1 MPTVLE
7 EAVATQRR
15 YYADTAATYEKMHAH
30 ECAGDAF
37 NWKFISAMLQIV
49 DVQSV
54 LDVGT
59 ATGYRVHEIRST
71 FPEAFVC
78 GVEPVDALIGIGR
91 RNDVLASGSLIR
103 GSGLALPFAD
113 RSFDAVCEFAV
124 LHHVPDPRA
133 AVMEMLRVARKAV
146 VLSDCNRFGQGNLLA
161 RLAKL
166 AMCKTGTWRWYD
178 LLRTRGKGYR
188 VTDGDGVS
196 YSYSIYD
203 SFNLLSDWADRVIV
217 IPAENGKAQSWMHP
231 LITSPGAVAIA
242 LKGV

>member
-1 MPTVLE
+1 MPTAVE

-15 YYADTAATYEKMHAH
+15 YYSETAAKYEEMHAH
-30 ECAGDAF
+30 ESAGDGF

-49 DVQSV
+49 DVRSV

-78 GVEPVDALIGIGR
+78 GVEPVDALLGIAR

-113 RSFDAVCEFAV
+113 ESFDAVCEFAV
-124 LHHVPDPRA
+124 LHHVPDPNT
-133 AVMEMLRVARKAV
+133 AVKEMLRVARKAV
-146 VLSDCNRFGQGNLLA
+146 VLSDGNRFGQGNMLI

-166 AMCKTGTWRWYD
+166 AMYKTRTWRWFD
-178 LLRTRGKGYR
+178 LVRTRGKGYQI
-188 VTDGDGVS
+188 TEGDGVA
-196 YSYSIYD
+196 YSYSVYD
-203 SFNLLSDWADRVIV
+203 SFDLLSAWADRLIV
-217 IPAENGKAQSWMHP
+217 TPAETGKPRSWAHP
-231 LITSPGAVAIA
+231 LLTSPGVVAIA

>member
-1 MPTVLE
+1 MPTAVE

-15 YYADTAATYEKMHAH
+15 YYSETAAKYEQMHAH
-30 ECAGDAF
+30 ESAGDGF
-37 NWKFISAMLQIV
+37 NWKFIAAMLQII
-49 DVQSV
+49 DVRSV

-78 GVEPVDALIGIGR
+78 GIEPVDALLGIAR

-113 RSFDAVCEFAV
+113 QSFDAVCEFAV
-124 LHHVPDPRA
+124 LHHVPDPLITVR
-133 AVMEMLRVARKAV
+133 EMLRVARKAV
-146 VLSDCNRFGQGNLLA
+146 VLSDCNRFGQGSLLA

-166 AMCKTGTWRWYD
+166 AMYKTGIWRWFD
-178 LLRTRGKGYR
+178 LIRTKGRGYR

-196 YSYSIYD
+196 YSYSVYD
-203 SFNLLSDWADRVIV
+203 SFDLLSAWADRLIV
-217 IPAENGKAQSWMHP
+217 IPSENGRPRSWIHP
-231 LITSPGAVAIA
+231 LATSPGAVAVA